1 MVRCSYAL
9 GGSQGFQPQ
18 DDTWQDI
25 DGLYDDVPVLVSN
38 YLRDHKGEDDR
49 LDEAAARLQ

>member
-1 MVRCSYAL
+1 MVQLRVRW
-9 GGSQGFQPQ
+9 QGFEPQ

-25 DGLYDDVPVLVSN
+25 DGLYDDVPVLVSK
-38 YLRDHKGEDDR
+38 YLRDHQGEDDR